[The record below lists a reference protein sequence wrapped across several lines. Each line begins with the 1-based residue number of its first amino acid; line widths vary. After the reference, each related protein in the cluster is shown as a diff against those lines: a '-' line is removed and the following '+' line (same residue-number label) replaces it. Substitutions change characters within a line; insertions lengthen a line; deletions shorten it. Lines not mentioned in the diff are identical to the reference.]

1 MATPPTEVDDEIDF
15 DDYEEPYTDE
25 GMSEEE
31 EDYLDYLLGDNE
43 EEMNDF
49 DDPWIPADTYIS
61 SQSSVESS
69 SSSCTLNST
78 RIYWKDENSNDDG
91 APDPRTVQFK
101 PNKKPGIQFGR
112 LSRHTLKLLTSP
124 VDFFK
129 LFLTGMLLTSL
140 CLSTN
145 QHAAYHIR
153 NGKFQSYAGPNGSWE
168 VVTEQ
173 EMEKFIGILI
183 YMSFMKLSS
192 VDRYWSRDALYRFN
206 PVPSCM
212 SCVRFKAILSFLQIT
227 PLPDVNKDNKLTRVE
242 PIIEHVRNISRE
254 LFQPYE
260 KIAVDERIVK
270 SKHKWSGIRQ
280 FMKDKPVKF
289 GIKLWVL
296 ADTITGYTCDFY
308 VYLGKKRTQ
317 ITDLSK
323 GLAYSVVMNL
333 MPNYCNQGYRLF
345 IDSFYTTL
353 NLIND
358 LLDKKVYTIG
368 AVRGNSTAK
377 PSVFKKNDGW
387 EKLAGRGDF
396 RWHRESRFLTVQWK
410 DCKVVTIVSPI
421 HTGSKVSGCTR
432 TFQARTGWKK
442 QVVKQPE
449 CIKSYNDGM
458 FGVDKSNQYL
468 SRHRCY
474 IKTKFHWWKVLFFH
488 CLDMMV
494 VNSFILFQEFRTEF
508 PNKFESI
515 PAHFGQLE
523 FRESLVR
530 SLLDVGSLEKKHESF
545 ACTPIF

>member
-1 MATPPTEVDDEIDF
+1 
-15 DDYEEPYTDE
+15 
-25 GMSEEE
+25 
-31 EDYLDYLLGDNE
+31 
-43 EEMNDF
+43 
-49 DDPWIPADTYIS
+49 
-61 SQSSVESS
+61 
-69 SSSCTLNST
+69 
-78 RIYWKDENSNDDG
+78 
-91 APDPRTVQFK
+91 
-101 PNKKPGIQFGR
+101 
-112 LSRHTLKLLTSP
+112 
-124 VDFFK
+124 
-129 LFLTGMLLTSL
+129 
-140 CLSTN
+140 
-145 QHAAYHIR
+145 
-153 NGKFQSYAGPNGSWE
+153 
-168 VVTEQ
+168 
-173 EMEKFIGILI
+173 
-183 YMSFMKLSS
+183 MSFMKLSS

-289 GIKLWVL
+289 GIKLW
-296 ADTITGYTCDFY
+296 
-308 VYLGKKRTQ
+308 GKKRTQ

-442 QVVKQPE
+442 QVVKQPSVL
-449 CIKSYNDGM
+449 KSYNDGM

-468 SRHRCY
+468 S
-474 IKTKFHWWKVLFFH
+474 
-488 CLDMMV
+488 
-494 VNSFILFQEFRTEF
+494 NFIGGKYCF
-508 PNKFESI
+508 SI
-515 PAHFGQLE
+515 AL
-523 FRESLVR
+523 
-530 SLLDVGSLEKKHESF
+530 
-545 ACTPIF
+545 I

>member
-1 MATPPTEVDDEIDF
+1 MHISYSHSDF

-49 DDPWIPADTYIS
+49 DDPWIPADTYI
-61 SQSSVESS
+61 
-69 SSSCTLNST
+69 
-78 RIYWKDENSNDDG
+78 
-91 APDPRTVQFK
+91 
-101 PNKKPGIQFGR
+101 
-112 LSRHTLKLLTSP
+112 
-124 VDFFK
+124 FFMS
-129 LFLTGMLLTSL
+129 FLTDLHNHQL
-140 CLSTN
+140 
-145 QHAAYHIR
+145 
-153 NGKFQSYAGPNGSWE
+153 K
-168 VVTEQ
+168 VVQ
-173 EMEKFIGILI
+173 
-183 YMSFMKLSS
+183 
-192 VDRYWSRDALYRFN
+192 VH
-206 PVPSCM
+206 VPSIVPGSTGKM
-212 SCVRFKAILSFLQIT
+212 KTAMMMGLQIQEQYSLNQT
-227 PLPDVNKDNKLTRVE
+227 RNQAYNLEDCLDNKLTRVE

-289 GIKLWVL
+289 WIKLWVL
-296 ADTITGYTCDFY
+296 ADTITGYTY
-308 VYLGKKRTQ
+308 
-317 ITDLSK
+317 
-323 GLAYSVVMNL
+323 
-333 MPNYCNQGYRLF
+333 
-345 IDSFYTTL
+345 
-353 NLIND
+353 
-358 LLDKKVYTIG
+358 KKVYTIG

-545 ACTPIF
+545 ACTPSFNENSNRLRCTFCYAHAKMYSLPVQHNKTVFCCEKCSVCLCLVPERNCFKKWHSVEGKPVRNWVKENGRKKNQLL

>member
-1 MATPPTEVDDEIDF
+1 M
-15 DDYEEPYTDE
+15 YTQHN
-25 GMSEEE
+25 
-31 EDYLDYLLGDNE
+31 LL
-43 EEMNDF
+43 F
-49 DDPWIPADTYIS
+49 
-61 SQSSVESS
+61 
-69 SSSCTLNST
+69 SCF
-78 RIYWKDENSNDDG
+78 
-91 APDPRTVQFK
+91 V
-101 PNKKPGIQFGR
+101 
-112 LSRHTLKLLTSP
+112 
-124 VDFFK
+124 
-129 LFLTGMLLTSL
+129 
-140 CLSTN
+140 
-145 QHAAYHIR
+145 
-153 NGKFQSYAGPNGSWE
+153 
-168 VVTEQ
+168 
-173 EMEKFIGILI
+173 
-183 YMSFMKLSS
+183 
-192 VDRYWSRDALYRFN
+192 
-206 PVPSCM
+206 
-212 SCVRFKAILSFLQIT
+212 
-227 PLPDVNKDNKLTRVE
+227 DNKLTRVE

-545 ACTPIF
+545 ACTPSFNENSNRLRCTFCYAHAKMYSLPVQHNKTVFCCEKCSVCLCLVPEKNCFKKWHSVEGKPVRNWVKENGRKKNQLL